1 MAGVKGKTGRHT
13 NRSNQWLKGTA
24 ERSRTDEVFAFKPK
38 LGVYE
43 AIKADIEQREINKT
57 EWLDMAVEAFLGG
70 STAVTGESQ
79 QQEES
84 QQESS
89 DINPLVQ
96 EAIAFFL
103 ENKRV
108 ALRRERKQ
116 KPPDKGL
123 IEQWEKEI
131 EELEAMLS

>member
-13 NRSNQWLKGTA
+13 NRSNQWLKGTV

-43 AIKADIEQREINKT
+43 AIKQDIEQREISKT

-70 STAVTGESQ
+70 TSNVAGEPDQ
-79 QQEES
+79 AEE
-84 QQESS
+84 ETS
-89 DINPLVQ
+89 DINPLAQ

-103 ENKRV
+103 ESKRV
-108 ALRRERKQ
+108 AVARERKA
-116 KPPDKGL
+116 KRPDKGL

-131 EELEAMLS
+131 EQLESMLG